1 MLILEISVNNRLI
14 AKETAIRIK
23 GTADKSS
30 VNTYELSDG
39 CLIKHKYGDGALK
52 LSKKMIKHLELPA
65 GRDHEN
71 D

>member
-1 MLILEISVNNRLI
+1 MLIVEIYVNSTLI
-14 AKETAIRIK
+14 GKETAVRIK
-23 GTADKSS
+23 GGTDPLD

-39 CLIKHKYGDGALK
+39 CLIKHKYGDDALK